1 MRPELIATAAQQ
13 MLSTEEIA
21 RRGEAIYVERLRE
34 IVETPDNLG
43 KILVLDVETGDY
55 EIDASGLA
63 ANDRLQ
69 ERRPDGLLYGLR
81 VGFDVVEGIGGF
93 APQRRSCNG

>member
-1 MRPELIATAAQQ
+1 MRLTATPQI
-13 MLSTEEIA
+13 LSTEEIA
-21 RRGEAIYVERLRE
+21 RRGEAIYAEHLRG
-34 IVETPDNLG
+34 IVETQENLG

-69 ERRPDGLLYGLR
+69 ARHPDGLLYGLR
-81 VGFDVVEGIGGF
+81 VGFDFVEGIGKSPVKLGVTF
-93 APQRRSCNG
+93 